1 MKRMLKRIG
10 YVNIALL
17 IASTV
22 IIIKYVDF
30 QSPTTID
37 YVLLALYGTTVLIH
51 FTRLIIFML
60 PKER

>member
-17 IASTV
+17 IASTA

-30 QSPTTID
+30 QSPLTFD
-37 YVLLALYGTTVLIH
+37 YVLLALYGLTVLTHI
-51 FTRLIIFML
+51 TRLIMFML
-60 PKER
+60 QKER

>member
-17 IASTV
+17 IACTA

-30 QSPTTID
+30 QNPSTFD
-37 YVLLALYGTTVLIH
+37 YVLLALYGLTVLTHIA
-51 FTRLIIFML
+51 RLIMFML
-60 PKER
+60 QKER

>member
-30 QSPTTID
+30 QSPSTID
-37 YVLLALYGTTVLIH
+37 YVLLALYGTIVLIH
-51 FTRLIIFML
+51 FTRLIIFMV